1 MVTRFVFSELFAKA
15 WMASMTMPNIIS
27 GFHHSGVYPVDRS
40 KVIHQVEQISGSKS
54 VEDTGIVYVPVLT
67 PTPRVKSS
75 KTIDITTYSRE
86 EIAQNHERSL
96 RGCHAITDPK
106 YSKWLQMYRP
116 LALSQSPLPSSY
128 DSSIMHTP
136 VQKDH
141 GHGSLSGML
150 ALAKPTSSI
159 QHLLHYPS
167 SPLYFPSTSP
177 KKSSRILTISENVRI
192 VMDKRIKEENAEI
205 KNKNN

>member
-1 MVTRFVFSELFAKA
+1 
-15 WMASMTMPNIIS
+15 
-27 GFHHSGVYPVDRS
+27 
-40 KVIHQVEQISGSKS
+40 
-54 VEDTGIVYVPVLT
+54 
-67 PTPRVKSS
+67 
-75 KTIDITTYSRE
+75 
-86 EIAQNHERSL
+86 
-96 RGCHAITDPK
+96 
-106 YSKWLQMYRP
+106 MYRP

-150 ALAKPTSSI
+150 ALAKHTSSI

-205 KNKNN
+205 KNKNNWSLLYLGVSLKLSIQSHFAILSFLRIFLHHLPLLLCALVPQSVARLLKTMCLATN